1 MNLTLEQKIG
11 QLMIIGWQSEKYQ
24 DIVELLEKYHF
35 GNVIL
40 FTRNIKSFSQI
51 KTAIEKIQE
60 AALKYNGV
68 PAFISVDQEGGNI
81 RRIYE
86 DITHIPGHMAIGAAS
101 NFDQNAAYKIGKIVG
116 QELKHLGVNC
126 NFAPVADVNSN
137 QKNPIIGIRAFS
149 DDPEVVSNLA
159 SEYAKGLDEHKVIA
173 TYKHF
178 IGHGNV
184 TIDSHLD
191 LPHLNTSYQDLEKCE
206 LVPYMNPH
214 FKPAAIMTAHILYN
228 QIDDRFPATLSRKII
243 HETLREK
250 MNFKGLVIG
259 DCLEMD
265 AISRA
270 FALEEAGVFA
280 LKATVDLVL
289 VSHTFGRQMKV
300 RNGII
305 KAVKEGEIS
314 LQELDERV
322 ENVLRHKNIYAK
334 TLTEETVDFK
344 KNAQIAKEISLNSV
358 TLAHGEP
365 FPLDENAVVIG
376 VTNYLS
382 STAEDKNI
390 ENMDIAKIIGEE
402 FNIPYRSIDN

>member
-1 MNLTLEQKIG
+1 
-11 QLMIIGWQSEKYQ
+11 
-24 DIVELLEKYHF
+24 
-35 GNVIL
+35 
-40 FTRNIKSFSQI
+40 
-51 KTAIEKIQE
+51 
-60 AALKYNGV
+60 
-68 PAFISVDQEGGNI
+68 
-81 RRIYE
+81 
-86 DITHIPGHMAIGAAS
+86 MAIGAAS

-322 ENVLRHKNIYAK
+322 ENVLRHKKIYAK

-390 ENMDIAKIIGEE
+390 ENMDIAKIIGGE